1 MDTAVSPIDISLL
14 PTPSTSSASPS
25 VELRHDFE
33 VLSSNATDFSSA
45 HTSPDDFRSSQIK
58 ECEVMGPE
66 PKSVIADSLKI
77 PQRKQQRPC
86 PVVYESQISPELEGI
101 KLKIKKSPTQEVL
114 HQTTSTAVG
123 PKSRPKK
130 TVRLKTP
137 RARKPAAAAGAKGR
151 KRKRRKKGQSDDGTD
166 ENDEDQNDFVHVN
179 GTSTAIVNDNSGVQ
193 SIWAN
198 ERMPPEILSKI
209 FMEIT
214 YTEGC
219 VPTLVM

>member
-1 MDTAVSPIDISLL
+1 MDTAVSPIDIPLL

-45 HTSPDDFRSSQIK
+45 HTSPDDFRNSHAK
-58 ECEVMGPE
+58 ECEVMCPE
-66 PKSVIADSLKI
+66 PKSMIADSLKI
-77 PQRKQQRPC
+77 SQRKQPRTC

-114 HQTTSTAVG
+114 HQSTSTTAAG
-123 PKSRPKK
+123 PRNKPK

-137 RARKPAAAAGAKGR
+137 RTRKPTATGPKGR
-151 KRKRRKKGQSDDGTD
+151 RRKRRKKGQSDDGTD
-166 ENDEDQNDFVHVN
+166 EDEEDQKDFLDLN
-179 GTSTAIVNDNSGVQ
+179 GSMADVDDNNGAQ
-193 SIWAN
+193 SVWAN

-209 FMEIT
+209 FMEVT

-219 VPTLVM
+219 VPTLVR